1 MKLPKQ
7 SAPVERAITGAPI
20 SSNSGVEAS
29 GVPWGALLTGASLL
43 PTVVD
48 LFKTQQ

>member
-7 SAPVERAITGAPI
+7 SAPVERNITGAAI
-20 SSNSGVEAS
+20 SSQSGVEAS
-29 GVPWGALLTGASLL
+29 VIPWAPILAGAASLL

-48 LFKTQQ
+48 FLKK

>member
-7 SAPVERAITGAPI
+7 SAPVERNITGAAI
-20 SSNSGVEAS
+20 SSQSGVEAS
-29 GVPWGALLTGASLL
+29 VPWGALLTGASLI

-48 LFKTQQ
+48 FFKK

>member
-7 SAPVERAITGAPI
+7 SAPVERNITGAAI
-20 SSNSGVEAS
+20 SSQSGVEAS
-29 GVPWGALLTGASLL
+29 ALPWGALLTGASLI

-48 LFKTQQ
+48 FFKK